1 MAALDWSQCQ
11 AVESISGKVSGAWV
25 FKGTRLPVMT
35 GTEPRRPH
43 IDEVI
48 EQFDVTREQI
58 AAVLEFRGRESALRR
73 FHRCSPSLTTA
84 RRRAWRERC
93 PFTRC
98 TRRSP
103 GAGTGLSKR
112 RVVERR

>member
-1 MAALDWSQCQ
+1 MAALDWSQGQ
-11 AVESISGKVSGAWV
+11 AVESISGKVSGA
-25 FKGTRLPVMT
+25 R
-35 GTEPRRPH
+35 
-43 IDEVI
+43 VI

-58 AAVLEFRGRESALRR
+58 EAVSSSWPRVCAPTFPPVLVLFDQ
-73 FHRCSPSLTTA
+73 A

-103 GAGTGLSKR
+103 GAGTG
-112 RVVERR
+112 